1 MNCVT
6 IHLWLD
12 DLSERLY
19 GPNKQKNKSFN
30 MITGI
35 NESISLVKH
44 FLCVCRCTL
53 HHSVQRG
60 INPPPP
66 KKTPSRPFFAKPPPL
81 NLKTVSA
88 PPLLTFPPYFLVFHE
103 LPPPS
108 PPPP

>member
-53 HHSVQRG
+53 HHSVQWG

-66 KKTPSRPFFAKPPPL
+66 KKK
-81 NLKTVSA
+81 
-88 PPLLTFPPYFLVFHE
+88 
-103 LPPPS
+103 PS
-108 PPPP
+108 PPIHFPHIYWFFMNSPPPKKKIFQ

>member
-53 HHSVQRG
+53 HHSVQWG

-66 KKTPSRPFFAKPPPL
+66 KKKPSPPFFAKPPSFKSENCL
-81 NLKTVSA
+81 S
-88 PPLLTFPPYFLVFHE
+88 PPFRHFPHIYWFFMN
-103 LPPPS
+103 S
-108 PPPP
+108 PPP

>member
-66 KKTPSRPFFAKPPPL
+66 KKTPSRPFFAKPPEKDFSVNPRI
-81 NLKTVSA
+81 LKFFIHNPISI
-88 PPLLTFPPYFLVFHE
+88 FKCN
-103 LPPPS
+103 
-108 PPPP
+108 